1 MLTPNG
7 YTEKV
12 KYSLL
17 LRFYAK
23 EAQFKLYNYLSG
35 DNEVKTDILLAFELQ
50 FAKLSMPVNYLLLT
64 INKVEERLTSRLTN
78 SLPGFSSLM
87 NSRSITF

>member
-23 EAQFKLYNYLSG
+23 EAPLLMRHK
-35 DNEVKTDILLAFELQ
+35 KTLWVCCCMNIH
-50 FAKLSMPVNYLLLT
+50 
-64 INKVEERLTSRLTN
+64 
-78 SLPGFSSLM
+78 SLRKP
-87 NSRSITF
+87 IPP